1 MSRST
6 LWERFLLPPRAMPRY
21 TRTILIALTASI
33 ATFAVTVYG
42 ARVSPAEAPSRA
54 ASAPS
59 LSASR
64 FFMLLPD
71 GRVEITDAF
80 SRRVYR
86 WDGQR
91 WQEGDARSP
100 SRSTPR

>member
-1 MSRST
+1 
-6 LWERFLLPPRAMPRY
+6 MPRY
-21 TRTILIALTASI
+21 ARTILFALTASI

-42 ARVSPAEAPSRA
+42 ARVSPAEAPPRTAGS
-54 ASAPS
+54 SPS

-64 FFMLLPD
+64 FIMLLPD
-71 GRVEITDAF
+71 GRVEITDSF

-91 WQEGDARSP
+91 WQEGD
-100 SRSTPR
+100 SRSVSRSMPR

>member
-1 MSRST
+1 M
-6 LWERFLLPPRAMPRY
+6 LFLRAMPRY
-21 TRTILIALTASI
+21 ARTILIALTASI

-42 ARVSPAEAPSRA
+42 ARVSPAEAPPRA
-54 ASAPS
+54 VGAS

-71 GRVEITDAF
+71 GRVEITDAW
-80 SRRVYR
+80 SRRIYR

-91 WQEGDARSP
+91 WQEGDPRP
-100 SRSTPR
+100 QSRPAPR

>member
-1 MSRST
+1 M
-6 LWERFLLPPRAMPRY
+6 LFLRAMPRY
-21 TRTILIALTASI
+21 ARTMLIALTASI

-42 ARVSPAEAPSRA
+42 ARVSPAEAPPRTVG
-54 ASAPS
+54 ASLA
-59 LSASR
+59 ASR

-71 GRVEITDAF
+71 GRVEITDSF

-91 WQEGDARSP
+91 WQEGDARSV

>member
-1 MSRST
+1 

-21 TRTILIALTASI
+21 TRTLLIALTASI

-42 ARVSPAEAPSRA
+42 ARVSPAAAPPRA
-54 ASAPS
+54 APAPS

-71 GRVEITDAF
+71 GRVEITDAW
-80 SRRVYR
+80 SRRIYR

-91 WQEGDARSP
+91 WQEGEPRP
-100 SRSTPR
+100 QSRPAPR

>member
-1 MSRST
+1 
-6 LWERFLLPPRAMPRY
+6 MPRY
-21 TRTILIALTASI
+21 VRTVLIALTASI

-42 ARVSPAEAPSRA
+42 ARVSPAEAPPR
-54 ASAPS
+54 ASASSPS

-64 FFMLLPD
+64 FIMLLPD
-71 GRVEITDAF
+71 GRVEITDSF

-91 WQEGDARSP
+91 WQEGDARSL
-100 SRSTPR
+100 SRPAPR

>member
-1 MSRST
+1 MP
-6 LWERFLLPPRAMPRY
+6 ECFLLFLRAMPRY
-21 TRTILIALTASI
+21 ARTILIAVTASI
-33 ATFAVTVYG
+33 ATFALTAYG
-42 ARVSPAEAPSRA
+42 ARVSPAEAPPRAAA
-54 ASAPS
+54 ASAS

-71 GRVEITDAF
+71 GRVEITDAW

-91 WQEGDARSP
+91 WQEAD
-100 SRSTPR
+100 SRQQPRPTPR

>member
-1 MSRST
+1 V
-6 LWERFLLPPRAMPRY
+6 LPSARVPRY
-21 TRTILIALTASI
+21 VRTILIALTASI

-42 ARVSPAEAPSRA
+42 ARVSPAEAPPRTVGS
-54 ASAPS
+54 S

-71 GRVEITDAF
+71 GRVEITDAW
-80 SRRVYR
+80 SRRMYR

-91 WQEGDARSP
+91 WQETD
-100 SRSTPR
+100 SRPQSHTTPR

>member
-1 MSRST
+1 
-6 LWERFLLPPRAMPRY
+6 MPRY
-21 TRTILIALTASI
+21 ARTLLIALTASI

-42 ARVSPAEAPSRA
+42 ARVSPAEAPARGSG
-54 ASAPS
+54 ASPS

-64 FFMLLPD
+64 FIMLLPD
-71 GRVEITDAF
+71 GRVEITDSF

-100 SRSTPR
+100 SRPTPR

>member
-1 MSRST
+1 
-6 LWERFLLPPRAMPRY
+6 MPRY
-21 TRTILIALTASI
+21 ARTILIALTASI

-42 ARVSPAEAPSRA
+42 ARVSPAEAPPRTVGS
-54 ASAPS
+54 S

-71 GRVEITDAF
+71 GRVEITDSF

-91 WQEGDARSP
+91 WQEGE
-100 SRSTPR
+100 PRPQLRPAPR

>member
-1 MSRST
+1 
-6 LWERFLLPPRAMPRY
+6 MPRY
-21 TRTILIALTASI
+21 ARTILIALTASI

-42 ARVSPAEAPSRA
+42 ARVSPAEAPPRTVGS
-54 ASAPS
+54 S

-71 GRVEITDAF
+71 GRVEITDAW
-80 SRRVYR
+80 SRRIYR

-91 WQEGDARSP
+91 WQEGE
-100 SRSTPR
+100 PRPQLHPAPR

>member
-1 MSRST
+1 
-6 LWERFLLPPRAMPRY
+6 MPRY

-42 ARVSPAEAPSRA
+42 ARVSPAAAPPRA
-54 ASAPS
+54 APAPS

-91 WQEGDARSP
+91 WQEGDARSQSRSP
-100 SRSTPR
+100 SR

>member
-1 MSRST
+1 M
-6 LWERFLLPPRAMPRY
+6 
-21 TRTILIALTASI
+21 LIALTASI

-42 ARVSPAEAPSRA
+42 ARVSPAEAPPRTVG
-54 ASAPS
+54 ASLA
-59 LSASR
+59 ASR

-71 GRVEITDAF
+71 GRVEITDAW

-91 WQEGDARSP
+91 WQEAD
-100 SRSTPR
+100 SRPPQRPAPR

>member
-1 MSRST
+1 
-6 LWERFLLPPRAMPRY
+6 MPRY
-21 TRTILIALTASI
+21 ARTILIALTASI
-33 ATFAVTVYG
+33 ATFALTVYG
-42 ARVSPAEAPSRA
+42 ARVSPAAAPPRA
-54 ASAPS
+54 AAAPAS

-71 GRVEITDAF
+71 GRVEISDAW

-91 WQEGDARSP
+91 WQEGDGRP
-100 SRSTPR
+100 LSRSTPR

>member
-1 MSRST
+1 
-6 LWERFLLPPRAMPRY
+6 LPERFLLTRRAMPRY
-21 TRTILIALTASI
+21 ARTILIALTASI

-42 ARVSPAEAPSRA
+42 ARVSPAEAPSRGA
-54 ASAPS
+54 ASPS

-64 FFMLLPD
+64 FIMLLPD
-71 GRVEITDAF
+71 GRVEITDSF

-91 WQEGDARSP
+91 WQEGDARSQ

>member
-1 MSRST
+1 M
-6 LWERFLLPPRAMPRY
+6 LRY
-21 TRTILIALTASI
+21 VRTILIALTASI

-42 ARVSPAEAPSRA
+42 ARVSPAEAPSRGSA
-54 ASAPS
+54 ASPS

-64 FFMLLPD
+64 FIMLLPD
-71 GRVEITDAF
+71 GRVEITDSF

-91 WQEGDARSP
+91 WQEGDARLQ
-100 SRSTPR
+100 SRSTSR